1 MAGTGRQPG
10 DGRGRLGGRPPGGKN
25 KVTKLNKER
34 IQAFLDDNA
43 EEAWKCWKEIESPKD
58 KFLAYIRIM
67 EFAVPKMASIELK
80 GDKEIPD
87 WMKKLEEIR
96 GK

>member
-1 MAGTGRQPG
+1 M
-10 DGRGRLGGRPPGGKN
+10 GGRPPGGQN
-25 KVTKLNKER
+25 KVTKLNKEMV
-34 IQAFLDDNA
+34 QAFLDQNA
-43 EEAWKCWKEIESPKD
+43 DEAWRCWKEIESPKD

-67 EFAVPKMASIELK
+67 EFAIPKMASVELK

>member
-1 MAGTGRQPG
+1 M
-10 DGRGRLGGRPPGGKN
+10 GGRPPGGKN
-25 KVTKLNKER
+25 KVTRLNKER
-34 IQAFLDDNA
+34 IQQFLDDNSD
-43 EEAWKCWKEIESPKD
+43 EAWKCWKEIENPKD

-87 WMKKLEEIR
+87 WMKKLEEIQ
-96 GK
+96 KK